1 MFFAKN
7 ISKNNDQNITKN
19 LSGKHSQKPF
29 YLGKQSATESLKKEK
44 IQKAAEV
51 TDNLIGNKIANKL
64 LRIHR
69 RIIQRLIHKQG
80 KINRKPKQQLYIY
93 IYI

>member
-19 LSGKHSQKPF
+19 LSGKHSQKLF

-44 IQKAAEV
+44 IQKAAE
-51 TDNLIGNKIANKL
+51 
-64 LRIHR
+64 
-69 RIIQRLIHKQG
+69 
-80 KINRKPKQQLYIY
+80 
-93 IYI
+93 